1 MNKFLPLEII
11 PIEFWDFKFLIESKN
26 KDLEGKSERT
36 RKLMLKGRIQKD
48 LKNFKAG
55 LTGLEPATS
64 TVTGWCSNRLN
75 YNPN

>member
-1 MNKFLPLEII
+1 MNKFIQIKII
-11 PIEFWDFKFLIESKN
+11 PIQLWDFTFLVESR
-26 KDLEGKSERT
+26 KDYLQGKSERT
-36 RKLMLKGRIQKD
+36 RKVMLKGRIQKN